1 MGKHIPQ
8 RGQTFRSWENSL
20 WDFSSRATLGC
31 LLYLL
36 WVGKLFLDLSCKKHF
51 VPISSGGALEKQQE
65 ARIQALLTQGSVFR
79 ATQREGPC
87 APGAQVEQFRKILLC
102 ICIIF
107 HRYLR
112 KLLHSCDVSSYDQ
125 ILERIS

>member
-1 MGKHIPQ
+1 MGKHIAQ
-8 RGQTFRSWENSL
+8 TGQTFRSWENSL

-36 WVGKLFLDLSCKKHF
+36 QVGKLFLVLSCKKPF
-51 VPISSGGALEKQQE
+51 VPISSGGALEKQE
-65 ARIQALLTQGSVFR
+65 GRIQALLTQGSVFR

-87 APGAQVEQFRKILLC
+87 APGLQAEQFSKILLC
-102 ICIIF
+102 ICIIV